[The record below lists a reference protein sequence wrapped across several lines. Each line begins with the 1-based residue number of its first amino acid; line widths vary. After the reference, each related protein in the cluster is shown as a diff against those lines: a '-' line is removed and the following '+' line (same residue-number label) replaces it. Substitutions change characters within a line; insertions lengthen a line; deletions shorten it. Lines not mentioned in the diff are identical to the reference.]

1 METVDVELAE
11 HFVLSD
17 LVIDQHQLFK
27 FFAEQY
33 LDLSVFCARSLE
45 LVEEDSVGLD

>member
-1 METVDVELAE
+1 MEAVDVELAE

-17 LVIDQHQLFK
+17 LVIDQHQFFK
-27 FFAEQY
+27 FFAEQD
-33 LDLSVFCARSLE
+33 LHLSVFCARSLE